1 MKQGFSIVLTAT
13 DSKGS
18 RHFFIPRKGLYLIGA
33 VALVIIIILVIATI
47 SYGRLSYKAVEAE
60 VLRKRNADIE
70 KEFEKIQEIKKNL
83 EIVELNNK
91 KLKTMLGIEKTPEV
105 VQPVI
110 SDARESVVPSESIG
124 GDDKNIPAL
133 MPTNGQISKAFE
145 IGHEALDIAAPL
157 FTPVIATAAGAVIET
172 GWDSLYGN
180 YVIIEHSRN
189 YCTFY
194 GHLNSIVSDKQR
206 IVKPGEMIG
215 TVGSSGRSTSP
226 HLHYEI
232 RFRSTRVDPMAY
244 LPYYFGK

>member
-1 MKQGFSIVLTAT
+1 MKQGFSILLTPT
-13 DSKGS
+13 DSAGS
-18 RHFFIPRKGLYLIGA
+18 RHFFISRKGLYLLGA
-33 VALVIIIILVIATI
+33 AVLAIIIVLVIAMI

-60 VLRKRNADIE
+60 VLRKRNSEIE

-91 KLKTMLGIEKTPEV
+91 KLKTMLGIDKTPEV

-110 SDARESVVPSESIG
+110 SDTREAVVPSESLA

-133 MPTNGQISKAFE
+133 MPTNGQISRVFE
-145 IGHEALDIAAPL
+145 IGHEAIDIAAPL
-157 FTPVIATAAGAVIET
+157 FTPVIATASGAVAET

-180 YVIIEHSRN
+180 YVIIKHSKN
-189 YCTFY
+189 YSTFY
-194 GHLNSIVSDKQR
+194 GHLNSIVSDKKR
-206 IVKPGEMIG
+206 AVKPGEMIG

-232 RFRSTRVDPMAY
+232 RFRNTKVDPMAY
-244 LPYYFGK
+244 LPYFFEK